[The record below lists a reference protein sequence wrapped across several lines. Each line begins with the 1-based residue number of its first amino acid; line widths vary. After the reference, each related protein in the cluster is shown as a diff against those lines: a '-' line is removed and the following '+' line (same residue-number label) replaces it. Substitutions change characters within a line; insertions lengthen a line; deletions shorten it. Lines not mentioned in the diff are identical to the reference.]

1 MNERNYFEDV
11 GVDERVILKGISRSE
26 MRSIDWID
34 LAQQR
39 EGWRA
44 LVNALMNYTLI
55 TNLMY

>member
-1 MNERNYFEDV
+1 LNERNYFEDV